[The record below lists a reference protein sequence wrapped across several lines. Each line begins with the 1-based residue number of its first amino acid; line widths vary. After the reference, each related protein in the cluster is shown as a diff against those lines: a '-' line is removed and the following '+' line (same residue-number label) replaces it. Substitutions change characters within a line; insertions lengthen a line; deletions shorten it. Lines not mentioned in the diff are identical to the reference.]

1 MTKFEK
7 FLHGRLAAALIA
19 TLIGVILA
27 MFILVVTGYDP
38 IAAVGALIRGTLGR
52 PKYITNVF
60 IKATPILLTGVG
72 VSFAYKAG
80 LFNIGAEGQYVLG
93 MVCAT
98 VVGSSV
104 DFPAPI
110 QIPLVLLSGVVGG
123 ALLGAVIG
131 FLKSKL
137 GIHEVI
143 SSIMFN
149 WIMFYLNNFV
159 CASEAFHRNNSES
172 ARAVNPSSLTTLFHE
187 WKRTDAAQEMLSNIP
202 WLKEALLKTNM
213 NAGILI
219 AVAVALI
226 ASMVISRTKLGYELR
241 AVGLNKEAAK
251 FSGINVNRS
260 IITSMGIAGAICGLS
275 GALTVTGIAP
285 YAISTMAGQ
294 DGSGFNGLSVAFM
307 AGCSPIGCIPASILF
322 SLLLYGGV
330 SVQQAIGT
338 PSEII
343 NIMIGTIVFCM
354 ALPGIGPAIADALKR
369 KRLEKENGTAT
380 LDAGSEG

>member
-1 MTKFEK
+1 
-7 FLHGRLAAALIA
+7 
-19 TLIGVILA
+19 
-27 MFILVVTGYDP
+27 
-38 IAAVGALIRGTLGR
+38 
-52 PKYITNVF
+52 
-60 IKATPILLTGVG
+60 
-72 VSFAYKAG
+72 
-80 LFNIGAEGQYVLG
+80 
-93 MVCAT
+93 
-98 VVGSSV
+98 
-104 DFPAPI
+104 
-110 QIPLVLLSGVVGG
+110 
-123 ALLGAVIG
+123 
-131 FLKSKL
+131 
-137 GIHEVI
+137 
-143 SSIMFN
+143 
-149 WIMFYLNNFV
+149 
-159 CASEAFHRNNSES
+159 
-172 ARAVNPSSLTTLFHE
+172 VNPSSLTTLFHE
-187 WKRTDAAQEMLSNIP
+187 WKRTDAAQEVLSNIP